1 MACFVREASP
11 RSHDGGPSSSP
22 IGRWWTKRGTHEAG
36 LTVGRQWM
44 DPQPLTAARTA
55 RAGAERRTDPGSDR
69 WGGSLAR
76 PNPIGDRPMQRVHCR
91 DRHCSSCAAA
101 VQLGTPDR
109 ADGGWGCVHNQRNT
123 EGQASGDT
131 CPRVHDG
138 FIAVP
143 ASTPGTGIE
152 SCTAVLPKIPHCYSS
167 KSVPNPPLQGRRG
180 RFATL
185 VQQLQCGTV
194 GLCITPHFGGRGGR
208 CTPNHALWHAP
219 LTGTPQ
225 FTPRT

>member
-1 MACFVREASP
+1 MVLTALDAAGASTLRMQQTWSVCSWQAPNANGSRARRTRCSHTSPARPDSATHLCNRAMEASRTKQAMMACFVREASP

-22 IGRWWTKRGTHEAG
+22 TGRWWTKRGTHEAG
-36 LTVGRQWM
+36 LTVGRHWM

-123 EGQASGDT
+123 EGQTSGHTTAS
-131 CPRVHDG
+131 
-138 FIAVP
+138 
-143 ASTPGTGIE
+143 
-152 SCTAVLPKIPHCYSS
+152 
-167 KSVPNPPLQGRRG
+167 
-180 RFATL
+180 
-185 VQQLQCGTV
+185 
-194 GLCITPHFGGRGGR
+194 
-208 CTPNHALWHAP
+208 
-219 LTGTPQ
+219 
-225 FTPRT
+225 